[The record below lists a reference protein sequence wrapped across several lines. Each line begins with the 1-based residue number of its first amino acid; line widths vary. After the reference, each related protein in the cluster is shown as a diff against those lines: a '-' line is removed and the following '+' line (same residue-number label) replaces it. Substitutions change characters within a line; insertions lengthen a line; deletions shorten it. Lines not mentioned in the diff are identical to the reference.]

1 MRPPKFL
8 IPIIVLLGVVLFQA
22 AFIVQEINQAIVL
35 QFGNPKRI
43 ITDAGLKFK
52 LPFIQNV
59 VYLDKRVLNLDN
71 PPEEVIAADQKRLIV
86 DAIARFKIVDP
97 LKFYIS
103 VGNERVARSR
113 LSTII
118 NSRIRGVLG
127 TQELA
132 TLLST
137 DRAKQMAIIQNDV
150 NTEAENFGIEIV
162 DVRIKRA
169 DLPPANS
176 DAIYKRMQT
185 EREREAKEFRAQ
197 GAEIAQK
204 IRSTADKDVTVL
216 LAEANKKSQIMK
228 GEGDGRRNKIFADAF
243 GKDPQFFAFYR
254 AMQAYETALIGGE
267 TSLVLS
273 PDSEFFKFFGKSI
286 SPAIKKR

>member
-1 MRPPKFL
+1 MKGVKFI
-8 IPIIVLLGVVLFQA
+8 IPAIVLIAVVIFQSL
-22 AFIVQEINQAIVL
+22 FIVQEISQAIVL
-35 QFGNPKRI
+35 QFGDPKKI
-43 ITDAGLKFK
+43 ISKAGLNFK

-59 VYLDKRVLNLDN
+59 VFLDKRILNLDN
-71 PPEEVIAADQKRLIV
+71 EPQEVIAADQKRLIV

-137 DRAKQMAIIQNDV
+137 DRTKQMSIIQNDV
-150 NTEAENFGIEIV
+150 NTEAKNFGIEIV

-176 DAIYKRMQT
+176 EAIYKRMQT

-204 IRSTADKDVTVL
+204 IRSTADKDVTVI
-216 LAEANKKSQIMK
+216 LAEANKKSEIMK
-228 GEGDGRRNKIFADAF
+228 GEGDGLRNKIFADAF
-243 GKDPQFFAFYR
+243 GQDPQFFAFYR

-273 PDSEFFKFFGKSI
+273 PDSEFFKFFGKAMK
-286 SPAIKKR
+286 PAVKR

>member
-1 MRPPKFL
+1 MKIPKL
-8 IPIIVLLGVVLFQA
+8 LLPAVVVIGVIVFQSL
-22 AFIVQEINQAIVL
+22 FIVKEINQAIVL
-35 QFGNPKRI
+35 QFGDPKKI
-43 ITDAGLKFK
+43 ITKAGLNFK

-59 VYLDKRVLNLDN
+59 VFLDKRILNLDN
-71 PPEEVIAADQKRLIV
+71 DPQEVIAADQKRLIV

-103 VGNERVARSR
+103 VGNESVARSR

-137 DRAKQMAIIQNDV
+137 DRTKQMAIIQNDV
-150 NTEAENFGIEIV
+150 NTEAKTLGIQIV

-169 DLPPANS
+169 DLPQANS
-176 DAIYKRMQT
+176 EAIYKRMQT

-216 LAEANKKSQIMK
+216 LAEANKKSEIMK
-228 GEGDGRRNKIFADAF
+228 GEGDGLRNKIFADAF
-243 GKDPQFFAFYR
+243 GRDPQFFGFYR
-254 AMQAYETALIGGE
+254 AMQAYEKALIGGE
-267 TSLVLS
+267 TSLILS
-273 PDSEFFKFFGKSI
+273 PDSEFFKYFGSVKT
-286 SPAIKKR
+286 AK